1 MKTEE
6 EIKEAIAQAILQAK
20 RADSMNEVKYWHGFE
35 AALEWLNSDDKKED
49 GFTD

>member
-6 EIKEAIAQAILQAK
+6 EIKDAIAQAILQSK

-35 AALEWLNSDDKKED
+35 AALEWLNSKEEKQD
-49 GFTD
+49 GFTE